1 MDSELGTTAHGGPGA
16 VTHGGGSG
24 GRAPG
29 GRPVTLALV
38 GAGNRGQ
45 TYASWVRAHPGR
57 ARLTAVADPDPLRR
71 ARVAGDGVRE
81 FSDWTE
87 LLASGERIADAVI
100 LATQDRLHAEPAVA
114 LAEAG
119 YDLLMEKP
127 LAPTEEECRRIV
139 EAVTRAGVL
148 FAVCHV
154 MRYTPYTDL
163 VKQVVDGGTL
173 GEIMSVEHLEPVG
186 WWHAAHSYVRG
197 PWRSERLA
205 SPMLLAKSCHDL
217 DWLAYVTGRRIERV
231 SSFGS
236 LGHFRPERRPA
247 KAADRCLDC
256 SIEPECPY
264 SAPRLYLGTLAERG
278 PIWPVSVITGGSDET
293 AVIEALRTGPY
304 GRCVYACDN
313 DVVDHQVLA
322 MELSGGV
329 TATFTMTAFTEQTHR
344 QTRIFGTHGCLTGDG
359 ERVRVVDFRD
369 GSTEVIE
376 AGGTGGSTA
385 ADDHGGGDSGLMD
398 AFVRALADGDPAHVR
413 SGPADSLDSHL
424 AVFAAERARH
434 TGTVVTVPEQ

>member
-1 MDSELGTTAHGGPGA
+1 MSE
-16 VTHGGGSG
+16 
-24 GRAPG
+24 
-29 GRPVTLALV
+29 PVTLALV
-38 GAGNRGQ
+38 GAGNRGHV
-45 TYASWVRAHPGR
+45 YAAWAAAHPDR
-57 ARLTAVADPDPLRR
+57 ARLVAVADPDPERR
-71 ARVAGDGVRE
+71 AGVATAGVRE
-81 FSDWTE
+81 LPDWTG
-87 LLASGERIADAVI
+87 LLGERIADAVI
-100 LATQDRLHAEPAVA
+100 LATQDRLHAAPAIA

-119 YDLLMEKP
+119 YDLLVEKP
-127 LAPTEEECRRIV
+127 LAPTEKECRRIV

-163 VKQVVDGGTL
+163 VKRVVDSGTL
-173 GEIMSVEHLEPVG
+173 GEVMSVEHLEPVG

-217 DWLAYVTGRRIERV
+217 DWLGYVTGRRITKV

-236 LGHFRPERRPA
+236 LGHFRADRRPA
-247 KAADRCLDC
+247 GAADRCLDC
-256 SIEPECPY
+256 SVEPDCPY
-264 SAPRLYLGTLAERG
+264 SAPRLYLGTLRDQG
-278 PIWPVSVITGGSDET
+278 LIWPVSVVTGRTDE
-293 AVIEALRTGPY
+293 ASVVEALRTGPY

-329 TATFTMTAFTEQTHR
+329 TATFTMTAFSEQTHR

-359 ERVRVVDFRD
+359 ETVTVTDFRR
-369 GSTEVIE
+369 GGHREESSAA
-376 AGGTGGSTA
+376 AGGSNA
-385 ADDHGGGDSGLMD
+385 ADGHGGGDAALMD
-398 AFVRALADGDPAHVR
+398 AFVRALETGDPGHVR
-413 SGPADSLDSHL
+413 SGPADSLDGHL